1 MRLQDNGGRIYGK
14 SKKIKKSDCCTLQQS
29 DFLYIYS
36 EHNYDYA
43 ISDIIMLS
51 MALYSSSV
59 RS

>member
-36 EHNYDYA
+36 EHNYA

>member
-14 SKKIKKSDCCTLQQS
+14 SKKIKKIGLLHTATVR
-29 DFLYIYS
+29 FLYIYS
-36 EHNYDYA
+36 EHNYA